1 MYDGD
6 TLALLSEAYLFVISR
21 PAHTLVLSALVLLMV
36 SIVFGTIGASITR
49 FKSGGSFA
57 GFLLGFLL
65 WFAGLLFC
73 LLIPY
78 KPIELIQK
86 HGERRELFNRSLSKG
101 ASYHKRQLS
110 KEDREELLRKLDE
123 RVK

>member
-6 TLALLSEAYLFVISR
+6 TRGLLSEVYLFVISR
-21 PAHTLVLSALVLLMV
+21 PTHTLVLSAVVLLMV
-36 SIVFGTIGASITR
+36 STVFGTIGTSITR

-57 GFLLGFLL
+57 GFLLGFSL
-65 WFAGLLFC
+65 WFVGLLLC
-73 LLIPY
+73 LFIPY

-86 HGERRELFNRSLSKG
+86 HGERHERFNRGPSKG
-101 ASYHKRQLS
+101 ASYHRRQLS
-110 KEDREELLRKLDE
+110 KEDREELRRKLDA